1 MKSPSK
7 NPLTLRDIAHK
18 VKDVANKVEGKTD
31 KSFDTDEA
39 RHQLSTERLKIAKK
53 VICIVSGLVIA
64 CMVLLWFLP
73 IDQKRELLSTMI
85 NSLFSIL
92 TLTIGFVAGS
102 SIDNNK

>member
-1 MKSPSK
+1 MK
-7 NPLTLRDIAHK
+7 NPPKNRLTPEDIEHK
-18 VKDVANKVEGKTD
+18 VDNVEHKVEGKTG

-39 RHQLSTERLKIAKK
+39 RHQLSTERLKIAKH
-53 VICIVSGLVIA
+53 VIYMVSGLVIV
-64 CMVLLWFLP
+64 CMFLLWFLP
-73 IDQKRELLSTMI
+73 IDQKRELLSAMI